1 MPDHQPSVR
10 SRKRGQALVLACLS
24 LLLLALMSVLSFN
37 LGHALRE
44 KTRLQQHSDAMAYSM
59 AVLEARALN
68 YFAVSNRAIAASYA
82 AMNSVH
88 GYMAAATVTGDMLSA
103 GSTSFYWV
111 AAEEAA
117 MCNPWG
123 GFSHCLHAI
132 EAIQVAMDFSDK
144 ADEYY
149 DKAKGLDSKGEK
161 VVTALDKMMDSLH
174 QSQRDVFDK
183 TATALSD
190 GSSSGLGKLRTIN
203 APKASQLNGGVGGL
217 NKTEFT
223 CVIDGK
229 TCTGTGKP
237 GNSST
242 QKLAAVMTEVA
253 NATRPAWAANR
264 GAPASYLSLQFMNEL
279 TRDIQKDGFSLVQG
293 HHAGG
298 KTVKSS
304 GDGDMHSGSDMNN
317 NGAMSASHEH
327 GRVVTPMF
335 KHAVAGFGSY
345 NTKVVSNESGGEHE
359 PDDAHEGVEH
369 QFEGANAKDLASC
382 AAGGNCFMQFRADPD
397 PSRDYG
403 QPRVYSYVT
412 QKLRTDD
419 VGKAPWEL
427 NSSAKVTFKHGD
439 QGEGTVELA
448 ANEGAAVSK
457 ALVYYHRLRSWR
469 EQPNLFGPFWRAKL
483 HPFTNGA
490 EAANVLQKAGNSDS
504 AEMASA
510 PNIPL

>member
-10 SRKRGQALVLACLS
+10 ACKRGQALVLACLS

-44 KTRLQQHSDAMAYSM
+44 KTRLQQHSDALAYSM
-59 AVLEARALN
+59 AVVEARALN

-82 AMNSVH
+82 AMNSIH
-88 GYMAAATVTGDMLSA
+88 GYMSAMTVTGDMMSA
-103 GSTSFYWV
+103 GSTSFYVV

-123 GFSHCLHAI
+123 GFQHCLHI
-132 EAIQVAMDFSDK
+132 LEAIKVAMDFSDK

-149 DKAKGLDSKGEK
+149 DKAKNLDQKGQKAVES
-161 VVTALDKMMDSLH
+161 LDNVMDGLH
-174 QSQRDVFDK
+174 QAQREVFDK
-183 TATALSD
+183 TAAALAD
-190 GSSSGLGKLRTIN
+190 GSSGGLGKLRTIN

-229 TCTGTGKP
+229 NCSGSGKP
-237 GNSST
+237 ANSST

-264 GAPASYLSLQFMNEL
+264 GQPVTYLSAKFIKEL
-279 TRDIQKDGFSLVQG
+279 TKDIQQDGYSLVEG
-293 HHAGG
+293 SGGG
-298 KTVKSS
+298 KTAKGS
-304 GDGDMHSGSDMNN
+304 GKGDVHSGSDMSNT
-317 NGAMSASHEH
+317 GAMSVAHEH
-327 GRVVTPMF
+327 GTVATPLF
-335 KHAVAGFGSY
+335 KHFIAGIGTY
-345 NTKVVSNESGGEHE
+345 DTKVVSNASGGEHE
-359 PDDAHEGVEH
+359 PDDAHQGGNHEFEGV
-369 QFEGANAKDLASC
+369 NAKDLASC
-382 AAGGNCFMQFRADPD
+382 ASSGNCFMQFRADPD
-397 PSRDYG
+397 PNHDYG

-457 ALVYYHRLRSWR
+457 ALVYYHRLRSWQ

-483 HPFTNGA
+483 HPFSSGS

-510 PNIPL
+510 PNMPL